1 MLYALNLFNFVPGKE
16 DQYRRYSVLAGKII
30 YGLGGR
36 VIAAGHT
43 PLRYLHGD
51 VERRQMIVVEF
62 PSEEAFRKF
71 LDEGER
77 EQIHELREGAT
88 CDYIWTLFEYWDM
101 RAWVREAQASPAKRH
116 DVRTTSHE
124 PRSTSPDTRHDVVL
138 LPGLLCDGALW
149 EPQVNGLA
157 DVCRAWIADVGQ
169 DDSIAAMA
177 ARVLRE
183 APAERFAA
191 AGLSMGGYVAMELLR
206 QAPHRVTRLALLD
219 TRAGLDTPEETARRM
234 ELIRLAQNERG
245 FTPITSRM
253 LPLLVHASRLEDGAL
268 VDIIRGMAERTGV
281 EGYIRQQHAVMGR
294 PDARE
299 DLRSFVCPTLV
310 LCGREDAITPLPM
323 SVEMTELIPDARLT
337 VIEGCGHLSTLEKP
351 HEVNAALRAWLR
363 GGC

>member
-1 MLYALNLFNFVPGKE
+1 MAYALNLFNFVPGKE

-36 VIAAGHT
+36 VIAAGQT

-62 PSEEAFRKF
+62 PSEEAFQKF

-77 EQIHELREGAT
+77 QQIHELREGAT
-88 CDYIWTLFEYWDM
+88 RDYIWTLFEYWDM
-101 RAWVREAQASPAKRH
+101 RAWVREAQTTAAASH
-116 DVRTTSHE
+116 DVRATSHE
-124 PRSTSPDTRHDVVL
+124 PRNTGPDTRPHLVL

-149 EPQVNGLA
+149 GPQIDGLA
-157 DVCRAWIADVGQ
+157 DACRPWIADVGQ

-177 ARVLRE
+177 ARALRD
-183 APAERFAA
+183 APADRFAL

-206 QAPHRVTRLALLD
+206 QAPQRVTRLALLD
-219 TRAGLDTPEETARRM
+219 TRARLDTPEETGRRM

-253 LPLLVHASRLEDGAL
+253 LPLLVHPSRLEDRAL
-268 VDIIRGMAERTGV
+268 VEIIRGMAERTGV
-281 EGYIRQQHAVMGR
+281 EDYIRQQHAIIGR
-294 PDARE
+294 PDARD
-299 DLRSFVCPTLV
+299 DLRSFACPTLV

-337 VIEGCGHLSTLEKP
+337 VIEHCGHLSTLEKP
-351 HEVNAALRAWLR
+351 HEVNVALRAWLR
-363 GGC
+363 GV